1 MRGRCRSSPHAGSPV
16 ERPQGFGAPAAWRTG
31 AAAATGSHE
40 QPWKCGAG
48 CTDLPRREV
57 LLAEVRGPCVPHDLD
72 MQAWLQTVYMRR
84 VAVRDS
90 RDLSMEY
97 LIRAVQS
104 PENPV
109 PLVMDKEPLL
119 GIFPIASR
127 DSRLPLMGNRCR
139 SRRNLTNKGGESGG
153 DPKSTQRLA
162 SSVPP
167 SGLALPVVRSR
178 RRARERRGPHR
189 TEQGAGACHRR
200 CALRSLQVEPAGS
213 ESRASARP

>member
-1 MRGRCRSSPHAGSPV
+1 MHGRCRSSPHAGSPV
-16 ERPQGFGAPAAWRTG
+16 ERPQGFGAPAARRTG

-57 LLAEVRGPCVPHDLD
+57 LLAEVRGPCVPHDLG

-84 VAVRDS
+84 VAVCDS
-90 RDLSMEY
+90 RDLSMAY

-104 PENPV
+104 PEYPV
-109 PLVMDKEPLL
+109 PLVLGKELLL

-139 SRRNLTNKGGESGG
+139 SRRNLTSKGARVAEIRSPRRSSLRPFLLPGWPCPSCGHGVALESGG
-153 DPKSTQRLA
+153 ARIE
-162 SSVPP
+162 
-167 SGLALPVVRSR
+167 RSR
-178 RRARERRGPHR
+178 VRERV
-189 TEQGAGACHRR
+189 TEGVH
-200 CALRSLQVEPAGS
+200 
-213 ESRASARP
+213 SARSRWSRRGASREPPRP